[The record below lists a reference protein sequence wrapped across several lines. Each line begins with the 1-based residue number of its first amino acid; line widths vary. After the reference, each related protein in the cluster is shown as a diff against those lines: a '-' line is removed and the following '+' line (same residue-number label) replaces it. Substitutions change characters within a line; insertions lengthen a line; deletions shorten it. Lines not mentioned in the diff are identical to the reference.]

1 MEHYGFVW
9 RRGHR
14 SDLRVIRDASP
25 HNLARL
31 WCHMAEN
38 IEDKAQSEKPSA
50 LVDKISGLGQKI
62 IGEIETIGG
71 ILTADPITEAEGEFN
86 LEVGSVREEIEDSIE
101 KENKENK

>member
-1 MEHYGFVW
+1 
-9 RRGHR
+9 
-14 SDLRVIRDASP
+14 
-25 HNLARL
+25 
-31 WCHMAEN
+31 MAEN
-38 IEDKAQSEKPSA
+38 IEDQAQSEKPSA